1 VRIPARLGLLI
12 ALPAA
17 LVAAAGLATGAVATS
32 PTTTIAATTTLPPVD
47 LFGGVRWI
55 QAAFASP
62 CSDGTVQMSGGSAID
77 NGAMAVIEDVLP
89 LDVDAGLAVAFLT
102 CHAADGSTTESAAV
116 LVRVGATGLVE
127 SLVEQSLGA
136 HATVIDVQLPSF
148 TVESPEGPPLD
159 GSCCAPFVRR
169 RSFTVGLD
177 GFQATEES
185 QRAAF
190 NQTVLVAPLVGGDG
204 DLIRASVSAPA
215 LCYRWDNVYLAV
227 QDPGDELVV
236 AEPSPELQTVRLA
249 LIYVTGQWITPTSQM
264 SQQMSSVAAAYQEA
278 RGIAVDG
285 LIGDE
290 TTSAL
295 AIDLGCPG
303 GGSFNQVMP
312 PALGPRRFA
321 SVPDLLVATQQY
333 VAGGTSGSPS
343 LDALLAAA
351 RWDGANALFLGC
363 HRWEVPVTG
372 MSCNWSGT
380 TPLQLIGLV
389 DDATLPGIGSFSIL
403 YGRSAPVEVIASAAT
418 ARVGVRPR

>member
-1 VRIPARLGLLI
+1 MPVPGHRELVRIPARVGLLI

-17 LVAAAGLATGAVATS
+17 LVVAAGLATGAAATS

-47 LFGGVRWI
+47 LLASVRWI
-55 QAAFASP
+55 QTAFASP

-89 LDVDAGLAVAFLT
+89 LDVYGGLAVAFLT

-116 LVRVGATGLVE
+116 LVRVGATGLIE
-127 SLVEQSLGA
+127 SLVEQSFGA
-136 HATVIDVQLPSF
+136 HATVIDIQLPSF

-177 GFQATEES
+177 GFQVTDES

-204 DLIRASVSAPA
+204 DLIRASVSAAA

-227 QDPGDELVV
+227 QDPGDEPLVV
-236 AEPSPELQTVRLA
+236 AEPSAELQTVRLA
-249 LIYVTGQWITPTSQM
+249 LIHVTGQWITPTSQM

-278 RGIAVDG
+278 RGLAVDG

-295 AIDLGCPG
+295 ATDLGCPG

-312 PALGPRRFA
+312 PALGPRRFP

-351 RWDGANALFLGC
+351 GWDGANALFLGC
-363 HRWEVPVTG
+363 YRWEMPVTG
-372 MSCNWSGT
+372 MSCSWSGT

-389 DDATLPGIGSFSIL
+389 DDGTLPGIGSFSIL
-403 YGRSAPVEVIASAAT
+403 YGRSAPA
-418 ARVGVRPR
+418 